1 MAIVQKNSVVAERLK
16 RMNKHVVIING
27 SAGVGKDTFVEQVR
41 YCFLGNTE
49 MSYPNVINYSSVDW
63 IKKIA
68 TSMGWDGAK
77 DEKSRKFLSD
87 LKDLST
93 WYNDMPF
100 NCMKDKVDSFNDER
114 CQEKILFLHIREPE
128 EISRAAKEFAA
139 KTLLIRNNRVDHVLS
154 NRADAD
160 VFEYEYDYIVNNLGT
175 IADLREDA
183 FEFLRWL
190 EDEEV

>member
-1 MAIVQKNSVVAERLK
+1 
-16 RMNKHVVIING
+16 MNKQVVIING

-41 YCFLGNTE
+41 YCFLSNTKTP
-49 MSYPNVINYSSVDW
+49 YPNVINYSSVDW

-68 TSMGWDGAK
+68 ISMGWDDTK

-100 NCMKDKVDSFNDER
+100 NCMKDKVDSFKDER
-114 CQEKILFLHIREPE
+114 SQEEILFLHIREPE
-128 EISRAAKEFAA
+128 EIARAAKEFGA
-139 KTLLIRNNRVDHVLS
+139 KTLLIRNSRVEHVLS

-160 VFEYEYDYIVNNLGT
+160 VFEYEYDYLVNNLGT
-175 IADLREDA
+175 IEDLREDA
-183 FEFLRWL
+183 FEFLKWL
-190 EDEEV
+190 EVEGS